1 MIKLMLKGNSIE
13 HLNLFLDKIINS
25 EPFCV
30 IRPSDGE
37 YKVLQGDNF
46 NNIDN
51 WHFDGKSS
59 LKDDLFNSIMISASE
74 NNVYIGI
81 PTPSDSQEICDYYRN
96 TFSLKH
102 TNTTYANIFC
112 NYNWKT
118 FVHVFKNLQTPFYF
132 IGPKITNKDHGLNIQ
147 EHFEIDEFLVNNW
160 DEKKELVTKSLMLWA
175 ENKSGI
181 FLFSAGPIAKIWA
194 PELFRV
200 KNTSICL
207 DVGSTLDYFIKGD
220 SNRLYTKDNY
230 FSSLVSNF

>member
-1 MIKLMLKGNSIE
+1 MLQGNSID
-13 HLNLFLDKIINS
+13 HLNFFLTKLINF

-37 YKVLQGDNF
+37 YKVLQGHNF
-46 NNIDN
+46 NNIDD
-51 WHFDGKSS
+51 WHFNGKSS
-59 LKDDLFNSIMISASE
+59 LKDDLFNSIMISTRE

-81 PTPSDSQEICDYYRN
+81 PSHGDSEEICEYYRN
-96 TFSLKH
+96 TFILKDA
-102 TNTTYANIFC
+102 NTTYANIFC

-118 FVHVFKNLQTPFYF
+118 FVNIFKNTQIPFFF
-132 IGPKITNKDHGLNIQ
+132 IGPKIMNKEHGLNIQ

-160 DEKKELVTKSLMLWA
+160 DEKKEDVTKSLMLWT
-175 ENKSGI
+175 ENKNGI

-194 PELFRV
+194 PTLFRV
-200 KNTSICL
+200 KNNSICL